1 MKIKTQKRAKLK
13 IKKKEHKSKDDK
25 KNDDEIE
32 IQFQIG
38 DKDNYITSFNAEEKS
53 FYFDIEL
60 KKGNK
65 YLKNI
70 AKEVIE
76 HNILNYYQKL
86 EIFIA
91 ALKENKEEAK
101 IDSLYE
107 EAIILYSKKKGFYLL
122 ISLFINIYEKQNL
135 CPKLI
140 EEFKKMNKKKMKKI
154 WIEKKI

>member
-1 MKIKTQKRAKLK
+1 MKIKKQQRAKLK

-86 EIFIA
+86 EIFIV